1 MNYGRNN
8 FYDTGPSFFTKISK
22 LRTKKKIYKIG
33 PWSREFLGTA
43 GIWSKSEL
51 NGLSDRRSAE
61 KKLDRFIVVN
71 NKRGVS
77 RTG

>member
-8 FYDTGPSFFTKISK
+8 FYETGPSF
-22 LRTKKKIYKIG
+22 LRKVVNYGQKKIYKIG
-33 PWSREFLGTA
+33 PWSREFFGTA